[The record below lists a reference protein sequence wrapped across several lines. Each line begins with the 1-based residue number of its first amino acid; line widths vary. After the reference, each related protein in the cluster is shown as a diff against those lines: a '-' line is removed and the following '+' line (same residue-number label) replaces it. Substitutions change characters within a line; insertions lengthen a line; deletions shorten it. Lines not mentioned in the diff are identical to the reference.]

1 MLFSKIALELYSI
14 ESNEPFNLFW
24 LNVTFLSWIVL
35 PRERKNTGNVT
46 VSVSVNMLFWKIPLE
61 LFVILSN
68 VVNILFQINVTFL
81 TLMALFDQNEYTL
94 HQKVF
99 SVNVLFSIIGLIL
112 SSIEKT
118 FVILFWMNAT
128 LFSWLPLLSQN
139 KYTADPFQ

>member
-81 TLMALFDQNEYTL
+81 TLTALFDQNEYTL